1 MSTTDT
7 TNNTQM
13 YTNITQKQLKD
24 FMESPIEGAF
34 QMINLL
40 KFKEYVKEVDMTGA
54 EAYGLYMQAVL
65 PFIKDTKAEVL
76 YQGMPLL
83 GLIGP
88 EDTIEWDKILIVQYE
103 SKEEFIGMIS
113 KEGYPAEMRS
123 RALADS
129 RLILCK
135 GVK

>member
-1 MSTTDT
+1 M
-7 TNNTQM
+7 NNE
-13 YTNITQKQLKD
+13 YVEITSKQFQD
-24 FMESPIEGAF
+24 FTALPLEGAF

-40 KFKEYVKEVDMTGA
+40 KFKNKVEETGTTGA
-54 EAYGLYMQAVL
+54 EAYAQYMNAIVPLFQN
-65 PFIKDTKAEVL
+65 TKAKVV
-76 YQGMPLL
+76 YQGKPLF

-103 SKEEFIGMIS
+103 SKQEFLSMIT

-129 RLILCK
+129 RLILCTEK
-135 GVK
+135 

>member
-1 MSTTDT
+1 M
-7 TNNTQM
+7 NNIHTG
-13 YTNITQKQLKD
+13 ITQKQFHD
-24 FMESPIEGAF
+24 FMEFPVDGAF

-40 KFKEYVKEVDMTGA
+40 KFKDVVEETGTSGA
-54 EAYGLYMQAVL
+54 EAYAQYLNAIV
-65 PFIKDTKAEVL
+65 PFFENTKAKVV
-76 YQGMPLL
+76 YQGKPLF

-88 EDTIEWDKILIVQYE
+88 ENTIEWDKILIVEYE
-103 SKEEFIGMIS
+103 SKQEFLAMIT

-135 GVK
+135 EK